1 MRKKDFNCLS
11 RVPLNLKNEWQEI
24 ADYFASCVDR
34 ETTTRKQVFK
44 PQKKE
49 NELKKKAEYFG
60 LKNWQKICRL
70 KKMASNLPINFSF
83 K

>member
-34 ETTTRKQVFK
+34 ITTTRKQVFK

-49 NELKKKAEYFG
+49 NELKKKQST
-60 LKNWQKICRL
+60 LDSKIGR
-70 KKMASNLPINFSF
+70 KFAD
-83 K
+83 